1 MANKKPKNTK
11 NTKAK
16 TAKKTNEQIAVE
28 GAVNAAKK
36 LHKKNPKLLIAIVAI
51 VVTAAI
57 IVGALYLVKPEW
69 FRGPMP
75 ESGQL
80 VVHYID
86 VGQGDCIYI
95 AFPDGT
101 DMLIDCGSQG
111 GSSEYQTSALNC
123 LKALNPDG
131 KIDRVM
137 ATHSDTD
144 HISYLDEVFFEFQVN
159 NVYMPNI
166 RPKLGKS
173 VEIKKEVVAVDSL
186 DASKLKKFTDNDTI
200 DTDTYAEFFIAALSE
215 PNCNITLN
223 IGKYEIRG
231 QDYTFTFYCLSQ
243 KEWDIRSLKDK
254 KGRPDATQI
263 NAVSP
268 IGILEYAGRRLV
280 FTGDSNNSNNGNEKY
295 YCETYPYVDCDVL
308 KVAHHGSR
316 TSSSEEFLKHVKC
329 EYAVISVG
337 DGNSYGHPEQ
347 DTLDRLKANGIQKIH
362 RTDKC
367 GNVVLTVSH
376 TGEMAFSCEKQ
387 CAA

>member
-1 MANKKPKNTK
+1 MANKKSKNTK

-28 GAVNAAKK
+28 SAVNAAKK

-69 FRGPMP
+69 FRGSMP

-111 GSSEYQTSALNC
+111 GSSNYQTSALNC

-166 RPKLGKS
+166 ESSYEKS
-173 VEIKKEVVAVDSL
+173 FEFGNKKGTVKELVEK
-186 DASKLKKFTDNDTI
+186 SKLDKFTDDDKI
-200 DTDTYAEFFIAALSE
+200 DTLVYAEFFIAALSE
-215 PNCNITLN
+215 PNCNITPN

-243 KEWDIRSLKDK
+243 EEWNRRHLNNGEQK
-254 KGRPDATQI
+254 

-268 IGILEYAGRRLV
+268 IGILEYAGKRLV
-280 FTGDSNNSNNGNEKY
+280 FTGDSNESNEKY

-329 EYAVISVG
+329 EYAVISAG
-337 DGNSYGHPEQ
+337 GKSYGHPEQ

-367 GNVVLTVSH
+367 GNVTLTVSH

>member
-1 MANKKPKNTK
+1 MAEKRPKNTK
-11 NTKAK
+11 NTKSK

-28 GAVNAAKK
+28 SAVNAAKK

-137 ATHSDTD
+137 ATHSDQD
-144 HISYLDEVFFEFQVN
+144 HVSYLDEVFFEFQVN

-166 RPKLGKS
+166 RPKSGKS
-173 VEIKKEVVAVDSL
+173 VKINGRDVMVDSL
-186 DASKLKKFTDNDTI
+186 DASKLNKFTDKDTI
-200 DTDTYAEFFIAALSE
+200 DTNPYTEFFIAALSE
-215 PNCNITLN
+215 PNCNITPN
-223 IGKYEIRG
+223 IDKYEIRG

-243 KEWDIRSLKDK
+243 KEWDIRSLKYKNGD
-254 KGRPDATQI
+254 PNAMQI

-280 FTGDSNNSNNGNEKY
+280 FTGDSNESNEEY
-295 YCETYPYVDCDVL
+295 YCRTYPYVDCDVL

-316 TSSSEEFLKHVKC
+316 TSSSEEFLQHVKC
-329 EYAVISVG
+329 EDAVISVG
-337 DGNSYGHPEQ
+337 AGNKHKHPEPE
-347 DTLDRLKANGIQKIH
+347 TLVRLKENGIQKIH

>member
-1 MANKKPKNTK
+1 MANKKSKNTK
-11 NTKAK
+11 NAKAK
-16 TAKKTNEQIAVE
+16 TAKKTNEQVAVE
-28 GAVNAAKK
+28 SAVKAAKK

-57 IVGALYLVKPEW
+57 IVGALYVIKPEW
-69 FRGPMP
+69 FKKPMP

-101 DMLIDCGSQG
+101 DMLIDCGSEG
-111 GSSEYQTSALNC
+111 GSNAYQASAIND

-131 KIDRVM
+131 EIDHVM

-144 HISYLDEVFFEFQVN
+144 HISYLDEVLSEFQVN

-166 RPKLGKS
+166 RSNNLDKS
-173 VEIKKEVVAVDSL
+173 VKIGGRDIKVGDL
-186 DASKLKKFTDNDTI
+186 DASKLKKFTDKDTI
-200 DTDTYAEFFIAALSE
+200 DTGRYTEFFISALSE

-223 IGKYEIRG
+223 IGKYQIKG

-243 KEWDIRSLKDK
+243 EEWDSRNLKS
-254 KGRPDATQI
+254 ATQI

-280 FTGDSNNSNNGNEKY
+280 FTGDSNNSNEKY
-295 YCETYPYVDCDVL
+295 YCETYPYTDCDVL
-308 KVAHHGSR
+308 KVAHHGSS
-316 TSSSEEFLKHVKC
+316 TSSSEDFLEHVTC

-347 DTLDRLKANGIQKIH
+347 ETLDRLQTNGIHKIH

-376 TGEMAFSCEKQ
+376 TGEMTFSCEKQ

>member
-1 MANKKPKNTK
+1 MANKKSKNSK

-28 GAVNAAKK
+28 SAVNAAKK

-57 IVGALYLVKPEW
+57 IVGTLYIVKPEW

-101 DMLIDCGSQG
+101 DMLIDCGSEKG
-111 GSSEYQTSALNC
+111 RKEYETSAISD
-123 LKALNPDG
+123 LKELNPDG

-144 HISYLDEVFFEFQVN
+144 HISYLDEVLSEFQVS

-166 RPKLGKS
+166 RSNNLDKS
-173 VEIKKEVVAVDSL
+173 VKIGGRDVKVGDL
-186 DASKLKKFTDNDTI
+186 DASKLKKFTDKDTI
-200 DTDTYAEFFIAALSE
+200 DTERYTEFFIAALSE

-243 KEWDIRSLKDK
+243 EEWDRRHLNN
-254 KGRPDATQI
+254 GEQI

-280 FTGDSNNSNNGNEKY
+280 FTGDSNESNEEY

-347 DTLDRLKANGIQKIH
+347 EALDRLKANGIQKIH

>member
-1 MANKKPKNTK
+1 
-11 NTKAK
+11 
-16 TAKKTNEQIAVE
+16 
-28 GAVNAAKK
+28 
-36 LHKKNPKLLIAIVAI
+36 
-51 VVTAAI
+51 
-57 IVGALYLVKPEW
+57 
-69 FRGPMP
+69 
-75 ESGQL
+75 
-80 VVHYID
+80 
-86 VGQGDCIYI
+86 
-95 AFPDGT
+95 
-101 DMLIDCGSQG
+101 
-111 GSSEYQTSALNC
+111 
-123 LKALNPDG
+123 
-131 KIDRVM
+131 M

-144 HISYLDEVFFEFQVN
+144 HISYLDEVLSEFQVG

-166 RPKLGKS
+166 RSNNLDKS
-173 VEIKKEVVAVDSL
+173 VKIGGRDVKVGDL
-186 DASKLKKFTDNDTI
+186 DAGKLKKFTDKDTI
-200 DTDTYAEFFIAALSE
+200 DTERYTEFFIAALSE

-243 KEWDIRSLKDK
+243 EEWDSRNLKS
-254 KGRPDATQI
+254 ATQI

-347 DTLDRLKANGIQKIH
+347 EALDRLKANGIQKIH

>member
-1 MANKKPKNTK
+1 MANKKSKNSKNTK
-11 NTKAK
+11 PK
-16 TAKKTNEQIAVE
+16 TAKKTNEQISVE
-28 GAVNAAKK
+28 SAVNAVKK

-57 IVGALYLVKPEW
+57 IVGTLYIVKPEW

-86 VGQGDCIYI
+86 VGQGDCIYV

-101 DMLIDCGSQG
+101 DMLIDCGSEKG
-111 GSSEYQTSALNC
+111 RKEYETSAISN
-123 LKALNPDG
+123 LKELNPDG

-144 HISYLDEVFFEFQVN
+144 HISYLDEVLLEFQVC

-166 RPKLGKS
+166 RSNNLDKS
-173 VEIKKEVVAVDSL
+173 VKICGRDVKVGDL
-186 DASKLKKFTDNDTI
+186 DASKLKKFTDKDTI
-200 DTDTYAEFFIAALSE
+200 DTEKYTEFFIAALSE

-243 KEWDIRSLKDK
+243 EEWDSRSLKTK
-254 KGRPDATQI
+254 AGYPDATQI

-280 FTGDSNNSNNGNEKY
+280 FTGDSNESNEKY

-308 KVAHHGSR
+308 KVAHHGSKG
-316 TSSSEEFLKHVKC
+316 SSSNKFLEHVTC

-337 DGNSYGHPEQ
+337 GKSYGHPEQ
-347 DTLDRLKANGIQKIH
+347 ETLDRLKANGIQKIH

>member
-28 GAVNAAKK
+28 SAVNAAKK

-57 IVGALYLVKPEW
+57 IVGALYIVKPEW

-75 ESGQL
+75 GSGQL

-111 GSSEYQTSALNC
+111 GSSKYQTSAISD

-144 HISYLDEVFFEFQVN
+144 HISYLDEVLSEFQVN
-159 NVYMPNI
+159 YIYMPNI
-166 RPKLGKS
+166 RPKRGKS
-173 VEIKKEVVAVDSL
+173 VKINGRDVMVDSL
-186 DASKLKKFTDNDTI
+186 DESKLVMFRDEDTI
-200 DTDTYAEFFIAALSE
+200 DTDSYAEFFIAALSE

-254 KGRPDATQI
+254 NGDPNATQI

-268 IGILEYAGRRLV
+268 IGILEYAGKKLV
-280 FTGDSNNSNNGNEKY
+280 FTGDSNNSNEKY

-308 KVAHHGSR
+308 KVAHHGSS
-316 TSSSEEFLKHVKC
+316 TSSSKDFLQHVAC

-337 DGNSYGHPEQ
+337 SSYGHPKKE
-347 DTLDRLKANGIQKIH
+347 TLDRLKENGIQKIH

>member
-11 NTKAK
+11 NAKAK

-57 IVGALYLVKPEW
+57 IVGALYIVKPEW

-75 ESGQL
+75 GSGQL

-111 GSSEYQTSALNC
+111 GSSKYQTSAISD

-144 HISYLDEVFFEFQVN
+144 HISYLDEVLSEFQVN
-159 NVYMPNI
+159 YIYMPNI
-166 RPKLGKS
+166 RPKRGKS
-173 VEIKKEVVAVDSL
+173 VKINGRDVMVDSL
-186 DASKLKKFTDNDTI
+186 DESKLVMFRDEDTI
-200 DTDTYAEFFIAALSE
+200 DTDSYAEFFIAALSE

-254 KGRPDATQI
+254 NGDPNATQI

-268 IGILEYAGRRLV
+268 IGILEYAGKKLV
-280 FTGDSNNSNNGNEKY
+280 FTGDSNNSNEKY

-308 KVAHHGSR
+308 KVAHHGSS
-316 TSSSEEFLKHVKC
+316 TSSSKDFLQHVAC

-337 DGNSYGHPEQ
+337 SSYGHPKKE
-347 DTLDRLKANGIQKIH
+347 TLDRLKENGIQKIH

>member
-1 MANKKPKNTK
+1 MANKKSKNSK

-57 IVGALYLVKPEW
+57 IVGALYIVKPEW

-111 GSSEYQTSALNC
+111 GSSKYQTSAISD

-131 KIDRVM
+131 KIDHVM

-144 HISYLDEVFFEFQVN
+144 HV
-159 NVYMPNI
+159 
-166 RPKLGKS
+166 
-173 VEIKKEVVAVDSL
+173 
-186 DASKLKKFTDNDTI
+186 
-200 DTDTYAEFFIAALSE
+200 
-215 PNCNITLN
+215 
-223 IGKYEIRG
+223 
-231 QDYTFTFYCLSQ
+231 
-243 KEWDIRSLKDK
+243 
-254 KGRPDATQI
+254 
-263 NAVSP
+263 
-268 IGILEYAGRRLV
+268 
-280 FTGDSNNSNNGNEKY
+280 
-295 YCETYPYVDCDVL
+295 
-308 KVAHHGSR
+308 
-316 TSSSEEFLKHVKC
+316 
-329 EYAVISVG
+329 
-337 DGNSYGHPEQ
+337 
-347 DTLDRLKANGIQKIH
+347 
-362 RTDKC
+362 
-367 GNVVLTVSH
+367 
-376 TGEMAFSCEKQ
+376 
-387 CAA
+387 

>member
-1 MANKKPKNTK
+1 MANKKSKNSK

-28 GAVNAAKK
+28 SAVNAAKK

-57 IVGALYLVKPEW
+57 IVGALYIVKPEW

-111 GSSEYQTSALNC
+111 GSSKYQTSAISD
-123 LKALNPDG
+123 LKVLNPDG

-144 HISYLDEVFFEFQVN
+144 HISYLDEVLSEFQVG

-166 RPKLGKS
+166 RPKSGKS
-173 VEIKKEVVAVDSL
+173 VKINGRDVMVDSL
-186 DASKLKKFTDNDTI
+186 DESKLVMFRDEDTI
-200 DTDTYAEFFIAALSE
+200 DTDSYAEFFIAALSE

-280 FTGDSNNSNNGNEKY
+280 FTGDSNNSNEKY

-316 TSSSEEFLKHVKC
+316 TSSSDDFLQHVKC

-347 DTLDRLKANGIQKIH
+347 ETLDRLKANGIQKTH

>member
-1 MANKKPKNTK
+1 MANKKSKNSKNTK
-11 NTKAK
+11 PK

-28 GAVNAAKK
+28 SAVNAVKK

-57 IVGALYLVKPEW
+57 IVGTLYIVKPEW

-86 VGQGDCIYI
+86 IGQGDCIYI

-101 DMLIDCGSQG
+101 DMLIDCGSEKG
-111 GSSEYQTSALNC
+111 RKEYETSAISD
-123 LKALNPDG
+123 LKELNPDG

-144 HISYLDEVFFEFQVN
+144 HISYLDEVLLEFQVC

-166 RPKLGKS
+166 RSNNLDKS
-173 VEIKKEVVAVDSL
+173 VKICGRDVKVGDL
-186 DASKLKKFTDNDTI
+186 DASKLKKFTDKDTI
-200 DTDTYAEFFIAALSE
+200 DTEKYTEFFIAALSE

-243 KEWDIRSLKDK
+243 EEWDSRSLKTK
-254 KGRPDATQI
+254 AGYPDATQI

-280 FTGDSNNSNNGNEKY
+280 FTGDSNESNEKY

-316 TSSSEEFLKHVKC
+316 TSSSKDFLKHVKC
-329 EYAVISVG
+329 EYAVISAG
-337 DGNSYGHPEQ
+337 GKSYGHPEQ
-347 DTLDRLKANGIQKIH
+347 ETLDRLKANGIQKIH

>member
-16 TAKKTNEQIAVE
+16 TAKKTNEQIVVE

-101 DMLIDCGSQG
+101 DMLIDCGSEKG
-111 GSSEYQTSALNC
+111 RKEYETSAISD
-123 LKALNPDG
+123 LKELNPDG

-144 HISYLDEVFFEFQVN
+144 HISYLDEVLSEFQVN
-159 NVYMPNI
+159 NIYMPNI
-166 RPKLGKS
+166 ESSYEKS
-173 VEIKKEVVAVDSL
+173 FEFANKKGTVKELVEK
-186 DASKLKKFTDNDTI
+186 SKRDMFTDEDKINTLV
-200 DTDTYAEFFIAALSE
+200 YARFFVAALSE

-254 KGRPDATQI
+254 NGDPNAIQI

-280 FTGDSNNSNNGNEKY
+280 FTGDSNKSNEDY

-308 KVAHHGSR
+308 KVAHHGSNG
-316 TSSSEEFLKHVKC
+316 SSSKDFLQHVTC

>member
-28 GAVNAAKK
+28 SAVNAAKK

-111 GSSEYQTSALNC
+111 GSSKYQASAINK

-144 HISYLDEVFFEFQVN
+144 HISYLDEVFFEFQVG

-166 RPKLGKS
+166 RSNNFDKS
-173 VEIKKEVVAVDSL
+173 VKIGGRDVKVGNL
-186 DASKLKKFTDNDTI
+186 DAGKRNKFTDKDTI
-200 DTDTYAEFFIAALSE
+200 DTERYTEFFIAALSE

-223 IGKYEIRG
+223 IGKYEIKGR
-231 QDYTFTFYCLSQ
+231 DYTFTFYCLSQ
-243 KEWDIRSLKDK
+243 KEWDIRSLKGK
-254 KGRPDATQI
+254 NGKPDATQI

-280 FTGDSNNSNNGNEKY
+280 FTGDSNNSNEKY
-295 YCETYPYVDCDVL
+295 YCETYPRVDCDVL
-308 KVAHHGSR
+308 KVAHHGSS
-316 TSSSEEFLKHVKC
+316 TSSSKNFLQHVAC

-337 DGNSYGHPEQ
+337 DGNSYKHPEQ
-347 DTLDRLKANGIQKIH
+347 ETLDRLKANGIQKIH

>member
-1 MANKKPKNTK
+1 MANKKSKNSK

-57 IVGALYLVKPEW
+57 IVGALYIVKPEW

-111 GSSEYQTSALNC
+111 GSSKYQTSAISD

-137 ATHSDTD
+137 ATHSDQD
-144 HISYLDEVFFEFQVN
+144 HVSYLDEVLSEFQVG

-166 RPKLGKS
+166 RPKSGKS
-173 VEIKKEVVAVDSL
+173 VKINGRDVMVDSL
-186 DASKLKKFTDNDTI
+186 DESKLVMFRDEDTI
-200 DTDTYAEFFIAALSE
+200 DTDSYAEFFIAALSE

-254 KGRPDATQI
+254 KGHPDATQI

-280 FTGDSNNSNNGNEKY
+280 FTGDSNNSNEKY

-316 TSSSEEFLKHVKC
+316 TSSSEDFLQHVKC
-329 EYAVISVG
+329 EYAVISAG
-337 DGNSYGHPEQ
+337 GKSYGHPEQ
-347 DTLDRLKANGIQKIH
+347 ETLDRLKANGIQKIH

>member
-51 VVTAAI
+51 VITAAI

-111 GSSEYQTSALNC
+111 GSSEYQTSTLNC

-144 HISYLDEVFFEFQVN
+144 HVSYLDEVFFEFQVG

-166 RPKLGKS
+166 RSNNLDKS
-173 VEIKKEVVAVDSL
+173 VKIGGRDVKIDNL
-186 DASKLKKFTDNDTI
+186 DAGKRNKFADKDTI
-200 DTDTYAEFFIAALSE
+200 DTERYTEFFIAALSE

-223 IGKYEIRG
+223 IGKYEIKGR
-231 QDYTFTFYCLSQ
+231 DYTFTFYCLSQ
-243 KEWDIRSLKDK
+243 KEWNIRSLKDK
-254 KGRPDATQI
+254 KGRPDAMQI

-280 FTGDSNNSNNGNEKY
+280 FTGDSNKSNEDY

-308 KVAHHGSR
+308 KVAHHGSDG
-316 TSSSEEFLKHVKC
+316 SSRDSFLQHVTC

-337 DGNSYGHPEQ
+337 DGNSYKHPEQ
-347 DTLDRLKANGIQKIH
+347 ETLDRLKANGIQKIH

>member
-28 GAVNAAKK
+28 SAVNAAKK

-57 IVGALYLVKPEW
+57 IVGALYVVKPEW

-101 DMLIDCGSQG
+101 DMLIDCGSEKG
-111 GSSEYQTSALNC
+111 RKEYETSAISD

-137 ATHSDTD
+137 ATHSDAD
-144 HISYLDEVFFEFQVN
+144 HISYLDEVLSEFQVG

-166 RPKLGKS
+166 RSNNLDKS
-173 VEIKKEVVAVDSL
+173 VKIGGRDVKVGDL
-186 DASKLKKFTDNDTI
+186 DASKLKKFTDKDTI
-200 DTDTYAEFFIAALSE
+200 DTERYTEFFIAALSE

-243 KEWDIRSLKDK
+243 EEWNIRSLKDK
-254 KGRPDATQI
+254 NGDPNATQI

-280 FTGDSNNSNNGNEKY
+280 FTGDSNKNNEDY
-295 YCETYPYVDCDVL
+295 YCKTYPYVDCDVL
-308 KVAHHGSR
+308 KVAHHGSNG
-316 TSSSEEFLKHVKC
+316 SSSKDFLQHVKC
-329 EYAVISVG
+329 EYAVISTSG
-337 DGNSYGHPEQ
+337 ESYGHPAQEA
-347 DTLDRLKANGIQKIH
+347 LDRLKENGIQKIH

>member
-1 MANKKPKNTK
+1 MANKKSKNSK

-36 LHKKNPKLLIAIVAI
+36 LHKKNPKLLITIVAI

-57 IVGALYLVKPEW
+57 IVGALYIVKPEW
-69 FRGPMP
+69 FKGPMP

-101 DMLIDCGSQG
+101 DMLIDCGSEKG
-111 GSSEYQTSALNC
+111 RKEYETSAISD
-123 LKALNPDG
+123 LKELNPDG

-144 HISYLDEVFFEFQVN
+144 HVSYLDEVLSEFQVG

-166 RPKLGKS
+166 RSNNLDKS
-173 VEIKKEVVAVDSL
+173 VKIGGREVKVGDL
-186 DASKLKKFTDNDTI
+186 DASKLKKFTDKDTI
-200 DTDTYAEFFIAALSE
+200 DTERYTEFFIAALSE

-243 KEWDIRSLKDK
+243 KEWDIRSLKDEN
-254 KGRPDATQI
+254 GHSDAKQI

-280 FTGDSNNSNNGNEKY
+280 FTGDSNESNEEY

-308 KVAHHGSR
+308 KVAHHGSNG
-316 TSSSEEFLKHVKC
+316 SSSKDFLQHVKC
-329 EYAVISVG
+329 EYAVISTSG
-337 DGNSYGHPEQ
+337 ESYGHPAQEA
-347 DTLDRLKANGIQKIH
+347 LDRLKENGIQKIH

>member
-28 GAVNAAKK
+28 SAVNAAKK

-69 FRGPMP
+69 FRRPMP

-101 DMLIDCGSQG
+101 DMLIDCGSEKG
-111 GSSEYQTSALNC
+111 RKEYETSAISD
-123 LKALNPDG
+123 LKELNPDG

-144 HISYLDEVFFEFQVN
+144 HISYLDEVLSEFQVG

-166 RPKLGKS
+166 RSNNLDKS
-173 VEIKKEVVAVDSL
+173 VKIGGRDVKVGDL
-186 DASKLKKFTDNDTI
+186 DASKLKKFTDKDTI
-200 DTDTYAEFFIAALSE
+200 DTEKYTEFFIAALSE

-243 KEWDIRSLKDK
+243 EEWDRRHLNN
-254 KGRPDATQI
+254 GEQI

-280 FTGDSNNSNNGNEKY
+280 FTGDSNESNEEY

-308 KVAHHGSR
+308 KVAHHGSNG
-316 TSSSEEFLKHVKC
+316 SSSKDFLQHVKC
-329 EYAVISVG
+329 EYAVISTSG
-337 DGNSYGHPEQ
+337 ESYGHPAQEA
-347 DTLDRLKANGIQKIH
+347 LDRLKENGIQKIH

>member
-1 MANKKPKNTK
+1 MANKKPKKTK

-16 TAKKTNEQIAVE
+16 TAKKTNEQITVE

-101 DMLIDCGSQG
+101 DMLIDCGSEKG
-111 GSSEYQTSALNC
+111 RKEYETSAISD

-144 HISYLDEVFFEFQVN
+144 HISYLDEVLSEFQVG

-166 RPKLGKS
+166 RSNNLDKS
-173 VEIKKEVVAVDSL
+173 VKIGGRDVKVGDL
-186 DASKLKKFTDNDTI
+186 DASKLKKFTDKDTI
-200 DTDTYAEFFIAALSE
+200 DTEKYTEFFIAALSE

-243 KEWDIRSLKDK
+243 EEWDSRNLKS
-254 KGRPDATQI
+254 ATQI

-280 FTGDSNNSNNGNEKY
+280 FTGDSNNSNEKY
-295 YCETYPYVDCDVL
+295 YCETYPNVDCDVL

-316 TSSSEEFLKHVKC
+316 TSSSEDFLQHVKC

-347 DTLDRLKANGIQKIH
+347 EALVRLKANGIQKIH

>member
-28 GAVNAAKK
+28 SAVNAAKK

-111 GSSEYQTSALNC
+111 GSSKYQTSAISD
-123 LKALNPDG
+123 LKELNPDG

-144 HISYLDEVFFEFQVN
+144 HVSYLDEVLSEFQVG

-166 RPKLGKS
+166 RSNNLDKS
-173 VEIKKEVVAVDSL
+173 VKIGGRDVKVGDL
-186 DASKLKKFTDNDTI
+186 DASKLKKFTDKDTI
-200 DTDTYAEFFIAALSE
+200 DTNTYTEFFIAALSE
-215 PNCNITLN
+215 PN
-223 IGKYEIRG
+223 
-231 QDYTFTFYCLSQ
+231 
-243 KEWDIRSLKDK
+243 
-254 KGRPDATQI
+254 
-263 NAVSP
+263 
-268 IGILEYAGRRLV
+268 
-280 FTGDSNNSNNGNEKY
+280 
-295 YCETYPYVDCDVL
+295 
-308 KVAHHGSR
+308 
-316 TSSSEEFLKHVKC
+316 
-329 EYAVISVG
+329 
-337 DGNSYGHPEQ
+337 
-347 DTLDRLKANGIQKIH
+347 
-362 RTDKC
+362 
-367 GNVVLTVSH
+367 
-376 TGEMAFSCEKQ
+376 
-387 CAA
+387 

>member
-1 MANKKPKNTK
+1 MANKKSKNSK

-28 GAVNAAKK
+28 SAVNAAKK

-57 IVGALYLVKPEW
+57 IVGALYIVKPEW

-111 GSSEYQTSALNC
+111 GSSKYQTSALNC

-137 ATHSDTD
+137 ATHSDKD
-144 HISYLDEVFFEFQVN
+144 HVSYLDEVLSVFQVN
-159 NVYMPNI
+159 YIYMPNI
-166 RPKLGKS
+166 RPKSGKS
-173 VEIKKEVVAVDSL
+173 VKINGRDVKVGDL
-186 DASKLKKFTDNDTI
+186 DASKLKKFTDKDTI
-200 DTDTYAEFFIAALSE
+200 DTERYTEFFIAALSE

-254 KGRPDATQI
+254 KGHPDATQI

-268 IGILEYAGRRLV
+268 IGILEYAGRRL
-280 FTGDSNNSNNGNEKY
+280 S
-295 YCETYPYVDCDVL
+295 L
-308 KVAHHGSR
+308 
-316 TSSSEEFLKHVKC
+316 
-329 EYAVISVG
+329 
-337 DGNSYGHPEQ
+337 
-347 DTLDRLKANGIQKIH
+347 IH
-362 RTDKC
+362 I
-367 GNVVLTVSH
+367 
-376 TGEMAFSCEKQ
+376 
-387 CAA
+387 

>member
-1 MANKKPKNTK
+1 MANKKSKNSKNTK
-11 NTKAK
+11 PK

-28 GAVNAAKK
+28 SAVNAVKK

-57 IVGALYLVKPEW
+57 
-69 FRGPMP
+69 
-75 ESGQL
+75 S
-80 VVHYID
+80 D
-86 VGQGDCIYI
+86 
-95 AFPDGT
+95 
-101 DMLIDCGSQG
+101 
-111 GSSEYQTSALNC
+111 
-123 LKALNPDG
+123 LKELNPDG

-144 HISYLDEVFFEFQVN
+144 HISYLDEVLLEFQVC

-166 RPKLGKS
+166 RSNNLDKS
-173 VEIKKEVVAVDSL
+173 VKICGRDVKVGDL
-186 DASKLKKFTDNDTI
+186 DASKLKKFTDKDTI
-200 DTDTYAEFFIAALSE
+200 DTEKYTEFFIAALSE

-243 KEWDIRSLKDK
+243 EEWDSRSLKTK
-254 KGRPDATQI
+254 AGYPDATQI

-280 FTGDSNNSNNGNEKY
+280 FTGDSNESNEKY

-316 TSSSEEFLKHVKC
+316 TSSSKDFLKHVKC

-347 DTLDRLKANGIQKIH
+347 ETLDRLKTYGIQKIH

>member
-16 TAKKTNEQIAVE
+16 TSKKTNEQIAVE
-28 GAVNAAKK
+28 SAVNAAKK

-57 IVGALYLVKPEW
+57 IVGALYIVKPEW
-69 FRGPMP
+69 FRGSMP

-101 DMLIDCGSQG
+101 DMLIDCGS
-111 GSSEYQTSALNC
+111 ENKYQASAIDN
-123 LKALNPDG
+123 LKTLNPDG

-137 ATHSDTD
+137 ATHSDQD
-144 HISYLDEVFFEFQVN
+144 HVSYLDEVLSEFQVN
-159 NVYMPNI
+159 NIYMPNI
-166 RPKLGKS
+166 MSSYEKS
-173 VEIKKEVVAVDSL
+173 FEFGNKKGTVKEHVEK
-186 DASKLKKFTDNDTI
+186 SKRDMFTDEDKINTLV
-200 DTDTYAEFFIAALSE
+200 YARFFVAALSE

-231 QDYTFTFYCLSQ
+231 QDYTFTFYCFSREEWYRRHLNNGEQ
-243 KEWDIRSLKDK
+243 K
-254 KGRPDATQI
+254 

-280 FTGDSNNSNNGNEKY
+280 FTGDSNEINEEY
-295 YCETYPYVDCDVL
+295 YCKTYPYVDCDVL

-316 TSSSEEFLKHVKC
+316 TSSSDDFLKHVKC

-337 DGNSYGHPEQ
+337 DGNSHGHPEQ

>member
-57 IVGALYLVKPEW
+57 IVGALYIVKPEW

-101 DMLIDCGSQG
+101 DMLIDCGSEKG
-111 GSSEYQTSALNC
+111 RKEYETSAISD
-123 LKALNPDG
+123 LKELNPDG

-144 HISYLDEVFFEFQVN
+144 HISYLDEVLSEFQVG

-166 RPKLGKS
+166 RSNNLDKS
-173 VEIKKEVVAVDSL
+173 VKIGGREVKVGDL
-186 DASKLKKFTDNDTI
+186 DAGKLKKFTDKDTI
-200 DTDTYAEFFIAALSE
+200 DTNPYTEFFIAALSE

-243 KEWDIRSLKDK
+243 EEWDSRNLKS
-254 KGRPDATQI
+254 ATQI

-280 FTGDSNNSNNGNEKY
+280 FTGDSNNSNEKY

-347 DTLDRLKANGIQKIH
+347 EALDRLKANGIQNIH

>member
-11 NTKAK
+11 NSKAK

-111 GSSEYQTSALNC
+111 GSSKYQTSVLNC

-144 HISYLDEVFFEFQVN
+144 HISYLDEVLSEFQVG

-280 FTGDSNNSNNGNEKY
+280 FTGDSNKSNEDY

-308 KVAHHGSR
+308 KVAHHGSDG
-316 TSSSEEFLKHVKC
+316 SSSDSFLQHVTC

-337 DGNSYGHPEQ
+337 SSYGHPKKE
-347 DTLDRLKANGIQKIH
+347 TLDRLKANGIQKIH

>member
-1 MANKKPKNTK
+1 MANKKSKNSK

-16 TAKKTNEQIAVE
+16 TAKKTNDQIAVE
-28 GAVNAAKK
+28 SAVNAAKK

-57 IVGALYLVKPEW
+57 IVGALYIVKPEW

-111 GSSEYQTSALNC
+111 GSSKYQTSAISD
-123 LKALNPDG
+123 LKVLNPDG

-144 HISYLDEVFFEFQVN
+144 HISYLDEVLSEFQVG

-166 RPKLGKS
+166 RPKSGKS
-173 VEIKKEVVAVDSL
+173 VKINGRDVMVDSL
-186 DASKLKKFTDNDTI
+186 DESKLVMFRDEDTI
-200 DTDTYAEFFIAALSE
+200 DTDSYAEFFIAALSE

-280 FTGDSNNSNNGNEKY
+280 FTGDSNESNEEY

-308 KVAHHGSR
+308 KVAHHGSNG
-316 TSSSEEFLKHVKC
+316 SSSDDFLQHVKC

-347 DTLDRLKANGIQKIH
+347 ETLDRLKANGIQKTH

>member
-1 MANKKPKNTK
+1 MANKKSKNSK

-28 GAVNAAKK
+28 SAVNAAKK

-95 AFPDGT
+95 SFPDGT
-101 DMLIDCGSQG
+101 DMLIDCGSEKG
-111 GSSEYQTSALNC
+111 RKEYETSAISD
-123 LKALNPDG
+123 LKELNPDG

-137 ATHSDTD
+137 ATHSDKD
-144 HISYLDEVFFEFQVN
+144 HVSYLDEVLSVFQVN
-159 NVYMPNI
+159 YIYMPNI
-166 RPKLGKS
+166 RPKSGKS
-173 VEIKKEVVAVDSL
+173 VKINGRDVMVDSL
-186 DASKLKKFTDNDTI
+186 DESKLEMFTDEDTI
-200 DTDTYAEFFIAALSE
+200 DTDSYAEFFIAALSE

-223 IGKYEIRG
+223 IDKYEIRG

-254 KGRPDATQI
+254 NGDPNAIQI

-280 FTGDSNNSNNGNEKY
+280 FTGDSNNSNEKY

-308 KVAHHGSR
+308 KVAHHGSDG
-316 TSSSEEFLKHVKC
+316 SSSDSFLQHVTC

-337 DGNSYGHPEQ
+337 SSYGHPKKE
-347 DTLDRLKANGIQKIH
+347 TLDRLKANGIQKIH
-362 RTDKC
+362 RTNIC
-367 GNVVLTVSH
+367 GNVTLTVSH

>member
-28 GAVNAAKK
+28 SAVNAAKK

-111 GSSEYQTSALNC
+111 GSSKYQTSAISD
-123 LKALNPDG
+123 LKELNPDG

-144 HISYLDEVFFEFQVN
+144 HVSYLDEVFFEFQVG

-166 RPKLGKS
+166 RSNNLDKS
-173 VEIKKEVVAVDSL
+173 VKIGGRDVKVGDL
-186 DASKLKKFTDNDTI
+186 DANKLKKFTDKDTI
-200 DTDTYAEFFIAALSE
+200 DTNTYTEFFIAALSE

-243 KEWDIRSLKDK
+243 EEWDSRNLKS
-254 KGRPDATQI
+254 ATQI

-280 FTGDSNNSNNGNEKY
+280 FTGDSNESNEKY
-295 YCETYPYVDCDVL
+295 YYETYPYVDCDVL

-347 DTLDRLKANGIQKIH
+347 EALDRLKENGIQKIH

>member
-16 TAKKTNEQIAVE
+16 TAKKTNKQIAVE

-57 IVGALYLVKPEW
+57 IVGALYVVKPEW

-101 DMLIDCGSQG
+101 DMLIDCGSEKG
-111 GSSEYQTSALNC
+111 RKEYETSAISD
-123 LKALNPDG
+123 LKELNPDG

-144 HISYLDEVFFEFQVN
+144 HISYLDEVLSEFQVG

-166 RPKLGKS
+166 RSNNLDKS
-173 VEIKKEVVAVDSL
+173 VKIGGRDVKVGDL
-186 DASKLKKFTDNDTI
+186 DASKLKKFTDKDTI
-200 DTDTYAEFFIAALSE
+200 DTERYTEFFIAALSE

-243 KEWDIRSLKDK
+243 EEWDRRHLNN
-254 KGRPDATQI
+254 GEQI

-280 FTGDSNNSNNGNEKY
+280 FTGDSNESNEEY

-308 KVAHHGSR
+308 KVAHHGSNG
-316 TSSSEEFLKHVKC
+316 SSSKDFLQHVKC
-329 EYAVISVG
+329 EYAVISTSG
-337 DGNSYGHPEQ
+337 ESYGHPAQEA
-347 DTLDRLKANGIQKIH
+347 LDRLKENGIQKIH

>member
-1 MANKKPKNTK
+1 MAEKRSKNTK

-28 GAVNAAKK
+28 SAVNAAKK

-111 GSSEYQTSALNC
+111 GSSKYQASAINK

-166 RPKLGKS
+166 ESSYEKS
-173 VEIKKEVVAVDSL
+173 FEFGNKKGTVKELVEK
-186 DASKLKKFTDNDTI
+186 SKLDKFTDDDKI
-200 DTDTYAEFFIAALSE
+200 DTLVYAEFFIAALSE

-243 KEWDIRSLKDK
+243 EEWDRRHLNN
-254 KGRPDATQI
+254 GEQI

-280 FTGDSNNSNNGNEKY
+280 FTGDSNKSNEDY

-308 KVAHHGSR
+308 KVAHHGSDG
-316 TSSSEEFLKHVKC
+316 SSRDSFLQHVTC

-337 DGNSYGHPEQ
+337 SSYGHPKKE
-347 DTLDRLKANGIQKIH
+347 TLDRLKANGIQNIH

>member
-28 GAVNAAKK
+28 AAVNAAKK

-57 IVGALYLVKPEW
+57 IVGALYVVKPEW

-101 DMLIDCGSQG
+101 DMLIDCGSEKG
-111 GSSEYQTSALNC
+111 RKEYETSAISD
-123 LKALNPDG
+123 LKELNPDG

-144 HISYLDEVFFEFQVN
+144 HVSYLDEVLSEFQVG
-159 NVYMPNI
+159 NVFMPNI
-166 RPKLGKS
+166 RSNNLDKS
-173 VEIKKEVVAVDSL
+173 VKIGGRDVKVGDL
-186 DASKLKKFTDNDTI
+186 DASKLKKFTDKDTI
-200 DTDTYAEFFIAALSE
+200 DTERYTEFFIAALSE

-243 KEWDIRSLKDK
+243 EEWDRRHLNN
-254 KGRPDATQI
+254 GEQI

-280 FTGDSNNSNNGNEKY
+280 FTGDSNESNEEY

-308 KVAHHGSR
+308 KVAHHGSNG
-316 TSSSEEFLKHVKC
+316 SSSKDFLQHVKC
-329 EYAVISVG
+329 EYAVISTSG
-337 DGNSYGHPEQ
+337 ESYGHPAQEA
-347 DTLDRLKANGIQKIH
+347 LDRLKENGIQKIH

>member
-16 TAKKTNEQIAVE
+16 TAKKTNEQIAVKS
-28 GAVNAAKK
+28 AVNAAKK

-86 VGQGDCIYI
+86 VGQGDCIYV

-111 GSSEYQTSALNC
+111 GSSKYQTSALNC

-166 RPKLGKS
+166 RSNNLDKS
-173 VEIKKEVVAVDSL
+173 VKIGGRDVKVGDL
-186 DASKLKKFTDNDTI
+186 DASKLKKFTDKDTI
-200 DTDTYAEFFIAALSE
+200 DTERYTEFFIAALSE

-243 KEWDIRSLKDK
+243 EEWDRRHLNN
-254 KGRPDATQI
+254 GEQI

-316 TSSSEEFLKHVKC
+316 TSSSEEFLQHVKC

-347 DTLDRLKANGIQKIH
+347 EALDRLKANGIQKIH

>member
-57 IVGALYLVKPEW
+57 IVGVLYLVKPEW

-86 VGQGDCIYI
+86 VGQGDCIYV

-111 GSSEYQTSALNC
+111 GSSKYQTSALNC

-173 VEIKKEVVAVDSL
+173 VKINGRDVMVDSL
-186 DASKLKKFTDNDTI
+186 DESKLVMFRDEDTI
-200 DTDTYAEFFIAALSE
+200 DTDSYAEFFIAALSE

-231 QDYTFTFYCLSQ
+231 QDYTFTFYCLSR

-268 IGILEYAGRRLV
+268 IGILEYAGKKLV
-280 FTGDSNNSNNGNEKY
+280 FTGDSNNSNEKY

-308 KVAHHGSR
+308 KVAHHGSNG
-316 TSSSEEFLKHVKC
+316 SSSKDFLQHVAC

-337 DGNSYGHPEQ
+337 SSYGHPKKE
-347 DTLDRLKANGIQKIH
+347 TLDRLKENGIQKIH

-367 GNVVLTVSH
+367 GNVTLTVSH

>member
-28 GAVNAAKK
+28 SAVNAAKK

-57 IVGALYLVKPEW
+57 IVGALYVVKPEW

-101 DMLIDCGSQG
+101 DMLIDCGSEKG
-111 GSSEYQTSALNC
+111 RKEYETSAISD
-123 LKALNPDG
+123 LKELNPDG

-144 HISYLDEVFFEFQVN
+144 HISYLDEVLSEFQVG

-166 RPKLGKS
+166 RSNNLDKS
-173 VEIKKEVVAVDSL
+173 VKIGGRDVKVGDL
-186 DASKLKKFTDNDTI
+186 DVGKLKKFTDKDTI
-200 DTDTYAEFFIAALSE
+200 DTERYTEFFIAALSE

-243 KEWDIRSLKDK
+243 EEWDRRHLNN
-254 KGRPDATQI
+254 GEQI

-280 FTGDSNNSNNGNEKY
+280 FTGDSNESNEEY

-308 KVAHHGSR
+308 KVAHHGSNG
-316 TSSSEEFLKHVKC
+316 SSSKDFLQHVKC
-329 EYAVISVG
+329 EYAVISTSG
-337 DGNSYGHPEQ
+337 ESYGHPAQEA
-347 DTLDRLKANGIQKIH
+347 LDRLKENGIQKIH

>member
-28 GAVNAAKK
+28 SAVNAAKK

-111 GSSEYQTSALNC
+111 GSSKYQTSAISD
-123 LKALNPDG
+123 LKELNPDG
-131 KIDRVM
+131 KIDHVM

-144 HISYLDEVFFEFQVN
+144 HISYLDEVLSEFQVG

-173 VEIKKEVVAVDSL
+173 VEIKNEVVAVDSL

-200 DTDTYAEFFIAALSE
+200 DTDTYVEFFIAALSE

-223 IGKYEIRG
+223 IGKCEIRG

-243 KEWDIRSLKDK
+243 EEWDRRHLNN
-254 KGRPDATQI
+254 GEQI

-268 IGILEYAGRRLV
+268 IGILEYAGKKLV
-280 FTGDSNNSNNGNEKY
+280 FTGDSNESNEEY
-295 YCETYPYVDCDVL
+295 YCKTYPYVDCDVL

-347 DTLDRLKANGIQKIH
+347 EALDRLKENGIQKIH

>member
-51 VVTAAI
+51 VITAAI
-57 IVGALYLVKPEW
+57 IVGTLYLVKPEW

-101 DMLIDCGSQG
+101 DMLIDCGSEKG
-111 GSSEYQTSALNC
+111 RKEYETSAISD
-123 LKALNPDG
+123 LKELNPDG

-144 HISYLDEVFFEFQVN
+144 HISYLDEVLSEFQVN
-159 NVYMPNI
+159 YIYMPNI
-166 RPKLGKS
+166 RPKSGKS
-173 VEIKKEVVAVDSL
+173 VKINGRDVMVDSL
-186 DASKLKKFTDNDTI
+186 DESKLEMFTDEDTI
-200 DTDTYAEFFIAALSE
+200 DTDSYAEFFIAALSE

-223 IGKYEIRG
+223 IDKYEIRG

-254 KGRPDATQI
+254 NGDPNAIQI

-280 FTGDSNNSNNGNEKY
+280 FTGDSNNSNEKY

-308 KVAHHGSR
+308 KVAHHGSDG
-316 TSSSEEFLKHVKC
+316 SSSDSFLQHVTC

-337 DGNSYGHPEQ
+337 SSYGHPKKE
-347 DTLDRLKANGIQKIH
+347 TLDRLKANGIQKIH

>member
-11 NTKAK
+11 NSKAK

-57 IVGALYLVKPEW
+57 IVGALYVVKPEW

-80 VVHYID
+80 VVYYID

-101 DMLIDCGSQG
+101 DMLIDCGSEKG
-111 GSSEYQTSALNC
+111 RKEYETSAISD
-123 LKALNPDG
+123 LKELNPDG

-137 ATHSDTD
+137 ATHSDKD
-144 HISYLDEVFFEFQVN
+144 HVSYLDEVLSVFQVN
-159 NVYMPNI
+159 YIYMPNI
-166 RPKLGKS
+166 RPKSGKS
-173 VEIKKEVVAVDSL
+173 VKINGRDVMVDSL
-186 DASKLKKFTDNDTI
+186 DESKLEMFTDEDTI
-200 DTDTYAEFFIAALSE
+200 DTDSYAEFFIAALSE

-223 IGKYEIRG
+223 IDKYEIRG

-254 KGRPDATQI
+254 NGDPNAIQI

-280 FTGDSNNSNNGNEKY
+280 FTGDSNNSNEKY

-308 KVAHHGSR
+308 KVAHHGSDG
-316 TSSSEEFLKHVKC
+316 SSSDSFLQHVTC

-337 DGNSYGHPEQ
+337 SSYGHPKKE
-347 DTLDRLKANGIQKIH
+347 TLDRLKANGIQKIH
-362 RTDKC
+362 RTNIC
-367 GNVVLTVSH
+367 GNVTLTVSH

>member
-1 MANKKPKNTK
+1 MANKKSKNSKNTK
-11 NTKAK
+11 PK

-28 GAVNAAKK
+28 SAVNAVKK

-57 IVGALYLVKPEW
+57 IVGTLYIVKPEW

-86 VGQGDCIYI
+86 IGQGDCIYV

-101 DMLIDCGSQG
+101 DMLIDCGSEKG
-111 GSSEYQTSALNC
+111 RKEYETSAISD
-123 LKALNPDG
+123 LKELNPDG

-144 HISYLDEVFFEFQVN
+144 HISYLDEVLLEFQVG

-166 RPKLGKS
+166 RSNNLDKS
-173 VEIKKEVVAVDSL
+173 VKVGDL
-186 DASKLKKFTDNDTI
+186 DASKLKKFTDKDTI
-200 DTDTYAEFFIAALSE
+200 DTERYTEFFIAALSE

-243 KEWDIRSLKDK
+243 EEWDSRSLKTK
-254 KGRPDATQI
+254 AGYSDATQI

-280 FTGDSNNSNNGNEKY
+280 FTGDSNESNEKY

-308 KVAHHGSR
+308 KVAHHGSKG
-316 TSSSEEFLKHVKC
+316 SSSNKFLEHVTC
-329 EYAVISVG
+329 EYAVISAG
-337 DGNSYGHPEQ
+337 GKSYGHPEQ
-347 DTLDRLKANGIQKIH
+347 ETLDRLKANGIQKIH

>member
-28 GAVNAAKK
+28 SAVNAAKK
-36 LHKKNPKLLIAIVAI
+36 LHKKNPKLLITIVAI

-95 AFPDGT
+95 SFPDGT
-101 DMLIDCGSQG
+101 DMLIDCGSEKG
-111 GSSEYQTSALNC
+111 RKEYETSAISD
-123 LKALNPDG
+123 LKELNPDG

-144 HISYLDEVFFEFQVN
+144 HISYLDEVLSEFQVG

-166 RPKLGKS
+166 RSNNLDKS
-173 VEIKKEVVAVDSL
+173 VKIGGRDVKVGDL
-186 DASKLKKFTDNDTI
+186 DASKLKKFTDKDTI
-200 DTDTYAEFFIAALSE
+200 DTERYTEFFIAALSE

-243 KEWDIRSLKDK
+243 EEWDSRSLKTK
-254 KGRPDATQI
+254 NGKPDATQI

-268 IGILEYAGRRLV
+268 IGILEYAGKKLV
-280 FTGDSNNSNNGNEKY
+280 FTGDSNESNEDY

-316 TSSSEEFLKHVKC
+316 TSSSKDFLQHVKC
-329 EYAVISVG
+329 EYAVISTSG
-337 DGNSYGHPEQ
+337 ESYGHPAQE
-347 DTLDRLKANGIQKIH
+347 TLDRLKANGIQKIH